1 MQDHAEPEGV
11 GLPDSHDSAPVPV
24 QGRPVKQRGGFL
36 EYLGELPLLIISA
49 IVLAWVIKSFVAQ
62 PFVIPSQS
70 MAETL
75 VPGDRVVVT
84 KVSYRLKD
92 PLPGEVIVFQA
103 PERSGMSDQDFIKRI
118 VARSGDEVE
127 VRGGRLFIN
136 GRRMRESYVVLPDTP
151 DSQFGPETVPE
162 NAYFVMG
169 DNRSNS
175 KDSRYFGAVSR
186 ERIRGKAIAIYWPP
200 QRAGLLK

>member
-1 MQDHAEPEGV
+1 MPDNAGTEGLK
-11 GLPDSHDSAPVPV
+11 LPDSFESSPIDV
-24 QGRPVKQRGGFL
+24 QGQPVKQGGGIL
-36 EYLGELPLLIISA
+36 EYLGELPILIISA
-49 IVLAWVIKSFVAQ
+49 IVLAWVIKSFIAQ

-84 KVSYRLKD
+84 KVNYRVKS
-92 PLPGEVIVFQA
+92 PIPGEVIVFQA

-118 VARSGDEVE
+118 VAASGDEVE
-127 VRGGRLFIN
+127 VRRGRLFVN
-136 GRRMRESYVVLPDTP
+136 GRRMSEPYITP
-151 DSQFGPETVPE
+151 DNPDSEFGPETVPK

-175 KDSRYFGAVSR
+175 KDSRYFGAVGK
-186 ERIRGKAIAIYWPP
+186 ERIIGKAIAIYWPP
-200 QRAGLLK
+200 QRMGLLK

>member
-1 MQDHAEPEGV
+1 MPDNAEPEGLR
-11 GLPDSHDSAPVPV
+11 LPDSSESAPIPV
-24 QGRPVKQRGGFL
+24 QGRPVRQGGRII
-36 EYLGELPLLIISA
+36 EYLGELPVLIISA
-49 IVLAWVIKSFVAQ
+49 IVLAWVIKSFIAQ

-84 KVSYRLKD
+84 KVNYRVKS
-92 PLPGEVIVFQA
+92 PIPGEVIVFQA

-127 VRGGRLFIN
+127 VRGGHLFVN
-136 GRRMRESYVVLPDTP
+136 GRRMREPYITP
-151 DSQFGPETVPE
+151 DNPDSEFGPETVPK

-175 KDSRYFGAVSR
+175 KDSRFFGAVGR
-186 ERIRGKAIAIYWPP
+186 ERIIGKAIAIYWPP
-200 QRAGLLK
+200 PRAGLIR

>member
-11 GLPDSHDSAPVPV
+11 GLPESQDGAPIPI
-24 QGRPVKQRGGFL
+24 QGRPVKQRGGIL

-92 PLPGEVIVFQA
+92 PVPGEVIVFQA
-103 PERSGMSDQDFIKRI
+103 PEASGMSDQDFIKRI

-136 GRRMRESYVVLPDTP
+136 GRRMRESYVVPDTP
-151 DSQFGPETVPE
+151 DSEFGPETVPE

-175 KDSRYFGAVSR
+175 KDSRYFGAVGR
-186 ERIRGKAIAIYWPP
+186 ERIIGKAVAIYWPP
-200 QRAGLLK
+200 PRMGLLK